1 MVLPGSSVPTKEISL
16 ESIDVEQ
23 NLARALG
30 SYRHSRD
37 SSEKQKPVRPF
48 IHVQQES
55 RRFSER
61 KLFSHSKSEHK
72 FEGKIPTPVKRHTPV
87 NRNQTPLH

>member
-1 MVLPGSSVPTKEISL
+1 MIMVLPGSSVPTKEISL

-61 KLFSHSKSEHK
+61 KLSSHSKSDH
-72 FEGKIPTPVKRHTPV
+72 KIPTPVKPRTPLKTAV
-87 NRNQTPLH
+87 NQTPLK